1 MFRPHVRTIYWH
13 LEVLFI
19 LCRALF
25 LAPVHLNWDGRFA
38 KQHFIELS
46 DPKFIETYKILT
58 FVKSNVRYSA
68 KYEIFVGYG
77 YLCKNH
83 RRYCC
88 VILINGSLLFDYIS
102 FSYIAFTV
110 LYDTIR
116 FSPYIQPYKIL

>member
-1 MFRPHVRTIYWH
+1 MCRPHVRTKYWH
-13 LEVLFI
+13 LEVLFKV
-19 LCRALF
+19 CRALV
-25 LAPVHLNWDGRFA
+25 LAPVHLNRDEWFA
-38 KQHFIELS
+38 KQHFLELS

-77 YLCKNH
+77 YLCENH

-88 VILINGSLLFDYIS
+88 VIFFNGSLLFDYIS
-102 FSYIAFTV
+102 ISYIAFTV

>member
-19 LCRALF
+19 VCRALF

-68 KYEIFVGYG
+68 KYEFFVGYG
-77 YLCKNH
+77 YLCENH

-88 VILINGSLLFDYIS
+88 VILFNGSLLFDYIS
-102 FSYIAFTV
+102 FS
-110 LYDTIR
+110 L
-116 FSPYIQPYKIL
+116 